1 PNIFPRSMGIYLF
14 FRRPYVENDPVN
26 WVDPFGLMPE
36 VPGDGTVV
44 DPDDGLSAAE
54 KDLAASR
61 ELSIKDEEIM
71 KETLHKQELVGIA
84 EIVVGGIGIFAG
96 GNVPAAFVMADGA
109 IRYTKAKYAKE
120 FYSTRDSIR
129 FISELSTPAVKNLA
143 EELWER
149 HDD

>member
-1 PNIFPRSMGIYLF
+1 M
-14 FRRPYVENDPVN
+14 ENDPVN